1 VIVRVDVVPVAL
13 ELRRVLVAEVIGGF
27 HGQAQ
32 LGRWWLPSGLLA
44 EGEQPA
50 AAAARIVREQLALG
64 LEDPVIVGARQ
75 ARVGEAWHLAVVI
88 AGAIAGDAP
97 EPRTPVSGFAAR
109 TLAELPDQVG
119 FWHRDDVAVLVARY
133 ERLRGG

>member
-1 VIVRVDVVPVAL
+1 VIVRVDVVPLVL

-32 LGRWWLPSGLLA
+32 LGRWWLPSGVLV
-44 EGEQPA
+44 EGEQPGE
-50 AAAARIVREQLALG
+50 AARRVLNGQLGLG

-75 ARVGEAWHLAVVI
+75 AKVGDFWHLGLVVAGAVV
-88 AGAIAGDAP
+88 GDAP
-97 EPRTPVSGFAAR
+97 EPHHPLSGFAAR
-109 TLAELPDQVG
+109 TIGELPDQLG

-133 ERLRGG
+133 ERLRA